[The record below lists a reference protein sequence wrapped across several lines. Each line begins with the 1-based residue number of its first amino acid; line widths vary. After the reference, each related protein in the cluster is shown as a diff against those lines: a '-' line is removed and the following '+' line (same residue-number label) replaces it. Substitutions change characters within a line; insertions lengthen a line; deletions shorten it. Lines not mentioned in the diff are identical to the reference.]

1 MLTFQNLWPEP
12 LAMEWRMTSP
22 DGPIRALAAM
32 AMIALAIL
40 FTGVPL
46 TKAVAATVIAHVDL
60 GKQRMSVSIDGVQK
74 YSWRVSTGL
83 QGMQTPIGSYTP
95 FALTPYYYSKKWKM
109 ALPYLVSIDDKGTAI
124 HGTSMTSKLGRPASH
139 GCIRLDTANA
149 ATFYKLIEANGMSNT
164 QVIVSR

>member
-1 MLTFQNLWPEP
+1 MTRSTSAFTRFVALTI
-12 LAMEWRMTSP
+12 AS
-22 DGPIRALAAM
+22 LAAGY
-32 AMIALAIL
+32 IAAP
-40 FTGVPL
+40 VQ
-46 TKAVAATVIAHVDL
+46 AATLIARVDL
-60 GKQRMSVSIDGVQK
+60 AKQRMSVSVDGVQK

-83 QGMQTPIGSYTP
+83 QGMQTPVGSYTP

-139 GCIRLDTANA
+139 GCIRLDTGNA

-164 QVIVSR
+164 QVIVTR

>member
-1 MLTFQNLWPEP
+1 MNRSTSAFSRFVALTIAS
-12 LAMEWRMTSP
+12 LAA
-22 DGPIRALAAM
+22 GLALAP
-32 AMIALAIL
+32 
-40 FTGVPL
+40 VQ
-46 TKAVAATVIAHVDL
+46 AATLIARVDL
-60 GKQRMSVSIDGVQK
+60 SKQRMSVSVDGVQK

-83 QGMQTPIGSYTP
+83 QGTQTPVGSYTP

-139 GCIRLDTANA
+139 GCIRLDTGNA

>member
-1 MLTFQNLWPEP
+1 MTRSTSVFSRFLALTI
-12 LAMEWRMTSP
+12 AS
-22 DGPIRALAAM
+22 LAAGYF
-32 AMIALAIL
+32 A
-40 FTGVPL
+40 VPV
-46 TKAVAATVIAHVDL
+46 KAATLIARVDL
-60 GKQRMSVSIDGVQK
+60 AKQRMSVSVDGVQK

-83 QGMQTPIGSYTP
+83 QGMQTPVGSYTP

-139 GCIRLDTANA
+139 GCIRLDTGNA

-164 QVIVSR
+164 QVIVTR